1 MSEHSGRPLRFITE
15 GQAHSA
21 HFYAQRI
28 QHQTAFLAMQNLH
41 PVPCGIDKYEDISAA
56 YVHPHIVVHYTA
68 QTIEPHTH
76 VHRLVV

>member
-1 MSEHSGRPLRFITE
+1 MREHSGKPLRFIAE
-15 GQAHSA
+15 GKAHTT

-41 PVPCGIDKYEDISAA
+41 PVPRGIDKHEDISAA
-56 YVHPHIVVHYTA
+56 YVHPHMVVHYAA
-68 QTIEPHTH
+68 QAIESHTH